1 MNRTR
6 FNDLMGSMIMP
17 DSPKKGLGESFLF
30 SKTLSPKVKNSSRS
44 MLEIKLTEADNDNES
59 TLSRDDFEF
68 NDENSIQFQEEYEN
82 EEPTEGDSL
91 TFYKLRKKRIADR
104 SGGALPEMPEKEKVV
119 PLRSPTIH
127 FKGDL

>member
-30 SKTLSPKVKNSSRS
+30 NKTLSPKAKVSSRS
-44 MLEIKLTEADNDNES
+44 MLELKLTEADNDNDS
-59 TLSRDDFEF
+59 TLSRDFEF

-104 SGGALPEMPEKEKVV
+104 SGADLPEMPEKEKVV